1 MKSRII
7 FKIILGYV
15 LLISVSF
22 ITGYIIYNQ
31 IQKLTF
37 LEEEGI
43 YERRKVLKI
52 SKILTLM
59 NETESA
65 GKIAIRTDD
74 EEALNFF
81 LDRNYALQD
90 SIIKFKKEVKN
101 SSYVSLFD
109 SVQILLELKSENLQE
124 LKILQ
129 SSDSSSV
136 IIRNAIEKLS
146 SLEPTLGYF
155 LLNDN
160 AIAKK
165 KRTASKSQQTLSTG
179 TSYASIIQKYK
190 NIKIPPTRSQQK
202 FDNTVLE
209 TLQLLNK
216 VHEETI
222 KYKDQQSEKIHTL
235 WHTDNL
241 LSDKLHQLLSDIED
255 NILKSAQEFNE
266 QRQAVFEKS
275 RSFLTISYV
284 IALLLMVV
292 FSFIVI
298 NDFWKIQRIRQKLEV
313 ANLKNKRLLKSREQ
327 LISMVSHDLR
337 TPLSSIIGYTELL
350 DNQSTN
356 EKTKNYLS
364 NIKHASDYITKLV
377 DELLDYS
384 KIEAGKI
391 SLEKV
396 PLNVSELIE
405 EVATNIYSIHKSKPV
420 ELIFNFSE
428 NVQYQWFSSDPY
440 RIKQILYNLISNAF
454 KFTDKG
460 QIRITTTEKQID
472 NSKFEISISVS
483 DTGIG
488 IKKEQQAHIFDEFT
502 QANQE
507 VSKQYG
513 GSGLGLHI
521 SQKLAQLLKGNITL
535 ESQENKGSTFTLTFV
550 TSKISEQPLQADT
563 VVEMSEKAIDDIN
576 IVIIDDD
583 TNILS
588 LMKELCKQKNIGVSV
603 FDNSKDAITNMET
616 LNFDLV
622 ITDIQLPEMNGFHFV
637 TLFNEKYGKSI
648 PVLAITGRKDV
659 PNDFYVQSGFS
670 GVLHKPFSPTQF
682 YEKLQEF
689 FPRINTQTSP
699 SILTNDKT
707 YKINSLEDFMGD
719 DKEQIITIYKNFCK
733 DTFENIATLK
743 SCSDTQDYEKIR
755 AIAHKM
761 LTMFGQIQATRE
773 VILLRQLEEIS
784 EEDPAKINLKIQE
797 IERLFIH
804 DCKPAIDQYCEQL
817 LQDS

>member
-460 QIRITTTEKQID
+460 KIRITTTEKQID

-521 SQKLAQLLKGNITL
+521 SQNWH
-535 ESQENKGSTFTLTFV
+535 
-550 TSKISEQPLQADT
+550 
-563 VVEMSEKAIDDIN
+563 
-576 IVIIDDD
+576 
-583 TNILS
+583 
-588 LMKELCKQKNIGVSV
+588 
-603 FDNSKDAITNMET
+603 NS
-616 LNFDLV
+616 
-622 ITDIQLPEMNGFHFV
+622 
-637 TLFNEKYGKSI
+637 
-648 PVLAITGRKDV
+648 
-659 PNDFYVQSGFS
+659 
-670 GVLHKPFSPTQF
+670 
-682 YEKLQEF
+682 
-689 FPRINTQTSP
+689 
-699 SILTNDKT
+699 
-707 YKINSLEDFMGD
+707 
-719 DKEQIITIYKNFCK
+719 
-733 DTFENIATLK
+733 
-743 SCSDTQDYEKIR
+743 
-755 AIAHKM
+755 
-761 LTMFGQIQATRE
+761 
-773 VILLRQLEEIS
+773 
-784 EEDPAKINLKIQE
+784 
-797 IERLFIH
+797 
-804 DCKPAIDQYCEQL
+804 
-817 LQDS
+817 